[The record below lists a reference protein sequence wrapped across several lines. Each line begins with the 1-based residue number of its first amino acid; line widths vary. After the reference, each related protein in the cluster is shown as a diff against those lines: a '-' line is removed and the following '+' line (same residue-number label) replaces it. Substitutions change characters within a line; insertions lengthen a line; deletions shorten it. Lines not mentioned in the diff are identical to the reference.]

1 MKLFEA
7 LFREPHLAYQV
18 EQDSFLADEENP
30 DRWDL
35 LPLSGRT
42 LAEESVEGPFE
53 GLFIISAQIIS
64 GHSNPKSCYMDLVLP
79 ERISEHHF
87 VIADGKVARRRGLRT
102 KEGTVIPAIGIEKRG
117 VYTLYHAPEDPL
129 AGIRVL
135 QRGVEQAYQKGYL
148 EWDLA
153 YLLRDQKMYRES
165 IDAFSQCLA
174 EFRES
179 ESGLAG
185 YAYQERSRLYTLIGE
200 KQKAEEDKKLE
211 ISMRAGHRSGSE

>member
-1 MKLFEA
+1 MKVSEA

-18 EQDSFLADEENP
+18 ALDSFLADDENP
-30 DRWDL
+30 DSWNL

-42 LAEESVEGPFE
+42 LAQESVEGPFE
-53 GLFIISAQIIS
+53 GLFIISARIIS
-64 GHSNPKSCYMDLVLP
+64 GHSDPVPCYMDLILP

-87 VIADGKVARRRGLRT
+87 VIADGKIARRRGRRT

-135 QRGVEQAYQKGYL
+135 QQGIDQASQKGYL

-153 YLLRDQKMYRES
+153 YLLRDQKMYREA

-179 ESGLAG
+179 EAGLAG
-185 YAYQERSRLYTLIGE
+185 YAYQERSRLYSLIGE
-200 KQKAEEDKKLE
+200 KQKAEEDKRLSALAFEK
-211 ISMRAGHRSGSE
+211 HH

>member
-1 MKLFEA
+1 MKVSEA

-18 EQDSFLADEENP
+18 ALDSFLADDENP
-30 DRWDL
+30 DSWNL

-42 LAEESVEGPFE
+42 LAQESVEGPFE
-53 GLFIISAQIIS
+53 GLI
-64 GHSNPKSCYMDLVLP
+64 LP
-79 ERISEHHF
+79 VRISEHHF
-87 VIADGKVARRRGLRT
+87 VIADGKIARRRGRRT

-135 QRGVEQAYQKGYL
+135 QQGIDQASQKGYL

-153 YLLRDQKMYRES
+153 YLLRDQKMYREA

-179 ESGLAG
+179 EAGLAG
-185 YAYQERSRLYTLIGE
+185 YAYQERSRLYSLIGE
-200 KQKAEEDKKLE
+200 KQKAEEDKRLSALAFEK
-211 ISMRAGHRSGSE
+211 HR